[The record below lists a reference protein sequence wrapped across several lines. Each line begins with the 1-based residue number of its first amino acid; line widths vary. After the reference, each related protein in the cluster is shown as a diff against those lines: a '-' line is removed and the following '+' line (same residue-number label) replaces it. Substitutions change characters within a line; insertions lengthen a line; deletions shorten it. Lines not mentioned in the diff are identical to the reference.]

1 MLIQWS
7 ALLITEPEVAMSS
20 VPIQD
25 NYFVTRTTILFCIQ
39 ILFTYPFRNTCL
51 TTDNGRLE
59 NI

>member
-25 NYFVTRTTILFCIQ
+25 NFCYEDNYFVLYLDFIYISV
-39 ILFTYPFRNTCL
+39 
-51 TTDNGRLE
+51 
-59 NI
+59 